1 MLSIKTFFFIPALSI
16 KISELIITATAT
28 CTKMI
33 PEKFEKFLFVRVKM
47 TLRNSFVSIVFHYTK
62 SCPSRSITKSEN

>member
-16 KISELIITATAT
+16 KISELIITAT

-33 PEKFEKFLFVRVKM
+33 PEKLEKFLFVRVKM
-47 TLRNSFVSIVFHYTK
+47 TLRNSFVLIVFHYTK